1 MPFDFSNFRSDINR
15 TMAGDVPLVLR
26 SRLKGVI
33 MKRPRQDQQ
42 QQFPSTGS
50 ISQPDQQQQSQSQP
64 QQQQQDSPMH
74 KKSAAKVNGVER
86 KSAFEETDEED
97 VNKGEKLNDESV
109 FIGTLGEFWRC
120 SAPLPWSILLI
131 GVSAIL

>member
-64 QQQQQDSPMH
+64 QQQQQQQDSPMH

-86 KSAFEETDEED
+86 RSAFEETDEED

-109 FIGTLGEFWRC
+109 FIGTLGGIFAMLGAL
-120 SAPLPWSILLI
+120 SAS
-131 GVSAIL
+131 VESV